1 MINPFE
7 LMNGKRFGVIQGYV
21 IDVRDRGDVN
31 MVLFKKDTSNPSS
44 KLIAVAAWALAEGQ
58 SGANMYEMTK
68 DLKGRF
74 VVCIVSIRTK
84 EKDGKKYENYDLKYI
99 AKAPLNSKSA

>member
-1 MINPFE
+1 
-7 LMNGKRFGVIQGYV
+7 
-21 IDVRDRGDVN
+21 
-31 MVLFKKDTSNPSS
+31 
-44 KLIAVAAWALAEGQ
+44 
-58 SGANMYEMTK
+58 MYEMTK